1 MINEMQKKYMRICI
15 FVGAGLIM
23 PSISQASEPELA
35 VSNIALAQE
44 LTNPLA
50 DLMTIPIQ
58 VNFDDN
64 YGVDDSGSKITTNIQ
79 PVVPFDI
86 GNDWNLITRTIIPVV
101 HQDEVV
107 PGTGTQSGLG
117 DINLQLFLSPKK
129 TTSSG
134 LIWGAGAVLYLP
146 TATDSLI
153 GAKKWGAGPSG
164 VVLKIDGP
172 WTYGGLANHVW
183 SFAGDSDR
191 PDINNTF
198 MQPFMAYT
206 WPSAWTLSLQSE
218 SSYNWEMEKWS
229 IPVNTAISKLVH
241 FGRLPVSLQAGAGY
255 WLETPESGPEEWR
268 FRLQANFVLPK

>member
-1 MINEMQKKYMRICI
+1 MQKSYMRICL
-15 FVGAGLIM
+15 FAGAVLIT
-23 PSISQASEPELA
+23 PSMSQASEPELA

-58 VNFDDN
+58 MNFDDN
-64 YGVDDSGSKITTNIQ
+64 YGVDDAGSKITTNIQ
-79 PVVPFDI
+79 PVVPFEI
-86 GNDWNLITRTIIPVV
+86 GKDWNLITRTIIPLV

-117 DINLQLFLSPKK
+117 DINLQLFLSPKT

-153 GAKKWGAGPSG
+153 GAKKWGAGPTG

-183 SFAGDSDR
+183 SLAGNSDR

-198 MQPFMAYT
+198 MQPFVAFT

-218 SSYNWEMEKWS
+218 SSYNWEVEKWS

-255 WLETPESGPEEWR
+255 WFETPESGPEEWR

>member
-1 MINEMQKKYMRICI
+1 MQKKYMRICI
-15 FVGAGLIM
+15 FVCAGLIT
-23 PSISQASEPELA
+23 PSMSQASEPELA

-58 VNFDDN
+58 MNFDDN
-64 YGVDDSGSKITTNIQ
+64 YGVDDAGSKITTNIQ
-79 PVVPFDI
+79 PVGPFEM
-86 GNDWNLITRTIIPVV
+86 GKDWNLITRTIIPLV

-117 DINLQLFLSPKK
+117 DINLQLFLSPRKA
-129 TTSSG
+129 TSSG

-153 GAKKWGAGPSG
+153 GAKKWGAGPTG
-164 VVLKIDGP
+164 VVLKINGP
-172 WTYGGLANHVW
+172 WTYGGLGNHIW

-229 IPVNTAISKLVH
+229 IPVNTAISRLVY

-255 WLETPESGPEEWR
+255 WLETPESGPEGLR
-268 FRLQANFVLPK
+268 YRLQANFVLPK

>member
-1 MINEMQKKYMRICI
+1 MQKRYMRI
-15 FVGAGLIM
+15 FLFAGAVLIT
-23 PSISQASEPELA
+23 PSMSQASEPELA

-58 VNFDDN
+58 MNFDDN
-64 YGVDDSGSKITTNIQ
+64 YGVDDAGSKITTNIQ
-79 PVVPFDI
+79 PVVPFAI
-86 GNDWNLITRTIIPVV
+86 GNDWNLITRTIIPLV

-117 DINLQLFLSPKK
+117 DINLQLFLSPRKA
-129 TTSSG
+129 TSSG

-153 GAKKWGAGPSG
+153 GAKKWGAGPTG
-164 VVLKIDGP
+164 VVLKINGP
-172 WTYGGLANHVW
+172 WTYGGLANHIW
-183 SFAGDSDR
+183 SYAGDSDR

-198 MQPFMAYT
+198 MQPFVAYT